1 MSLFSSFG
9 ISLST
14 VRLMGQASQAA
25 FGDAAPAGW
34 TRFKSF
40 NDASSGASATVLKN
54 GNSYIVAYRGTD
66 DSRDVDNYLQLY
78 TGKYIRRFDSLL
90 H

>member
-9 ISLST
+9 ISLTT
-14 VRLMGQASQAA
+14 VRLMGQASKAA

-40 NDASSGASATVLKN
+40 DDPSSGASATVLSSTWTLTA
-54 GNSYIVAYRGTD
+54 GV
-66 DSRDVDNYLQLY
+66 SR
-78 TGKYIRRFDSLL
+78 RE